1 MIPTQFQMMDTR
13 IPMDFRN
20 RSFSGYSI
28 ANVATALKKE
38 LNNGDIEK
46 AALLSIELLV
56 SGYCEK
62 AYHCFLN
69 CFCKNIY
76 TNNPQLPYTLYLRY
90 SFMLTM
96 RNHLMT
102 GDKMKEAE
110 LQLRNEQTIRNHITE
125 LTTLI
130 CNSKKDKSLSNPSI
144 KPTELNTHKSKAP
157 HSNFSKP
164 YLLEGD
170 TAELEFAMNE
180 FIYAIQV
187 NDFKASYYWI
197 SWMSTIEKLYNSK
210 KEGEYRCAYRKIS
223 NVQEKYHYDFIWIF
237 WQFIVNKAISM
248 DKIVSLQIQSL
259 LKIYKYNF
267 TPASKTKKMPL
278 ILAAVRYFTDIY
290 SIHTNLINSYS
301 LLVQT
306 TARVNLLFIDLK
318 KHEIHTP
325 RDTHETKPKHKQ
337 KTKSQIVA
345 ELRMNHVNELDRKR
359 LLSFSKK

>member
-1 MIPTQFQMMDTR
+1 MIPTQFLIIDTR
-13 IPMDFRN
+13 IPMDFRD
-20 RSFSGYSI
+20 RSFSGYSVT
-28 ANVATALKKE
+28 NVTTALKKE

-46 AALLSIELLV
+46 AALLAIELLL

-76 TNNPQLPYTLYLRY
+76 TNNPQLPYTLYIRY

-102 GDKMKEAE
+102 DNKMKEAE

-130 CNSKKDKSLSNPSI
+130 CNSKKDKSLSIPSI

-164 YLLEGD
+164 YILEGD
-170 TAELEFAMNE
+170 TAELELAVNE
-180 FIYAIQV
+180 FIYSIQV

-210 KEGEYRCAYRKIS
+210 KDGDYRCAYRNIS
-223 NVQEKYHYDFIWIF
+223 NIPEKYKYDFIWIF
-237 WQFIVNKAISM
+237 WQIIVRKAESM

-267 TPASKTKKMPL
+267 TQASKTKKNPL
-278 ILAAVRYFTDIY
+278 MLAAVRYFTDIY
-290 SIHTNLINSYS
+290 SIHTNLINRYS

-306 TARVNLLFIDLK
+306 TARVNFLFIDIK
-318 KHEIHTP
+318 KHEIHAP
-325 RDTHETKPKHKQ
+325 RDTPETKPKQ
-337 KTKSQIVA
+337 KKKHEDQIRY
-345 ELRMNHVNELDRKR
+345 ELRMHHVNELDRKR

>member
-46 AALLSIELLV
+46 AALLAIELLV
-56 SGYCEK
+56 SGYSEK

-69 CFCKNIY
+69 SFCKHIY

-90 SFMLTM
+90 SFMLTI
-96 RNHLMT
+96 RNYLMT
-102 GDKMKEAE
+102 DTKIKEAE

-130 CNSKKDKSLSNPSI
+130 CNSKRDKSLAIPSI
-144 KPTELNTHKSKAP
+144 KLTELNTHKSKAP
-157 HSNFSKP
+157 HSHFSKS

-170 TAELEFAMNE
+170 TAELELATNE

-187 NDFKASYYWI
+187 NDFKASYYWL
-197 SWMSTIEKLYNSK
+197 SWMSTIEKLHNSK
-210 KEGEYRCAYRKIS
+210 KEGDYRCAYRTIS
-223 NVQEKYHYDFIWIF
+223 NVPEKYHFDFIWIF
-237 WQFIVNKAISM
+237 WQILLNKASHM
-248 DKIVSLQIQSL
+248 DKVVHLQIQSL

-267 TPASKTKKMPL
+267 TPVSKTKKMPL
-278 ILAAVRYFTDIY
+278 MLAAIRYFTDIY
-290 SIHTNLINSYS
+290 SIHTNLINRYS

-318 KHEIHTP
+318 KHEIHTARKIP
-325 RDTHETKPKHKQ
+325 EEKKHKQ
-337 KTKSQIVA
+337 KTEAQMLA